1 MHRFLPLAL
10 MVLAAGTPAIAQD
23 GYRHGRIGYLEP
35 GVTLQRA
42 TEAGSEEATP
52 NVPFLPGDRVWTDD
66 AGRVEF
72 QFLDGTFVRLDRR
85 SKLDY
90 TAHEEGRAE
99 RIILRLW
106 SGSLYL
112 RSRNSDNL
120 LFGIETPGGLVLTQE
135 RGVYRV
141 DVDSGETRL
150 SVHEGEA
157 TLEAG
162 RRRVTVGA
170 GERSYARGGDNP
182 ERPRPFDRGEAD
194 EFARWERDRTSREAW
209 AGNSRRYL
217 PKELDPYAGDFEA
230 HGSWYYETEVGY
242 VWRPYVGA
250 GWRPYSFGRWVW
262 TAYGWTWVPNE
273 TWGWAPAHY
282 GRWGHSLGLG
292 WYWIPGNVWGPAWV
306 SWGLG
311 GDYVGWCPLGY
322 RDRPV
327 VVAETRPRGYAVPRG
342 SPNTEMGA
350 WTFARRGDMGL
361 RDLARRRVDPAVVK
375 DVRIMEQPRARPT
388 RDLRLVEGEAAVPR
402 NIRTRPTVGDT
413 VPELKTD
420 NTTHIPAPVVRG
432 HPGPVTQEDMPP
444 LSILPPGDGRARYD
458 QRPGESA
465 RPREQEARRND
476 SGRPGD
482 RDRDVLRPM
491 FQPLS
496 EPHPRSGEEG
506 ARPRDEGGSH
516 KGDEGASRA
525 RGEGSSHPSSEG
537 SAARGE
543 PRSTPRPRSEPT
555 RAPQSPRPEPPRP
568 KKDKN

>member
-1 MHRFLPLAL
+1 MNRILPLAL
-10 MVLAAGTPAIAQD
+10 MVLAAGASATAQE

-52 NVPFLPGDRVWTDD
+52 NLPFLPGDRVWTDD

-72 QFLDGTFVRLDRR
+72 QFLDRTFVRLDRR

-90 TAHEEGRAE
+90 ATHEEGRTE

-112 RSRNSDNL
+112 RSRNSDNP

-157 TLEAG
+157 TLEGG

-170 GERSYARGGDNP
+170 GERSYARRGDSP

-194 EFARWERDRTSREAW
+194 EFARWEGDRANREAW

-250 GWRPYSFGRWVW
+250 GWRPYSFGRWAW

-273 TWGWAPAHY
+273 TWGWAPSHY
-282 GRWGHSLGLG
+282 GRWGHSLALG

-306 SWGLG
+306 SWGQG

-327 VVAETRPRGYAVPRG
+327 IVAETG
-342 SPNTEMGA
+342 S
-350 WTFARRGDMGL
+350 
-361 RDLARRRVDPAVVK
+361 
-375 DVRIMEQPRARPT
+375 
-388 RDLRLVEGEAAVPR
+388 
-402 NIRTRPTVGDT
+402 
-413 VPELKTD
+413 
-420 NTTHIPAPVVRG
+420 
-432 HPGPVTQEDMPP
+432 
-444 LSILPPGDGRARYD
+444 
-458 QRPGESA
+458 
-465 RPREQEARRND
+465 
-476 SGRPGD
+476 
-482 RDRDVLRPM
+482 
-491 FQPLS
+491 
-496 EPHPRSGEEG
+496 
-506 ARPRDEGGSH
+506 
-516 KGDEGASRA
+516 
-525 RGEGSSHPSSEG
+525 
-537 SAARGE
+537 
-543 PRSTPRPRSEPT
+543 
-555 RAPQSPRPEPPRP
+555 
-568 KKDKN
+568 